1 VFGRHLLDGLNET
14 SVAAITSMLTKD
26 GGLNLLG
33 GLQPGL
39 DPVQYAMPA
48 AYSITMLSWAVTQF
62 GKGLNADQQAAAL
75 ATIRWMQGVGF
86 SWGHQHRGTQAEL
99 LSCGMPDAV
108 DKHVMVVPGRHVL
121 HVTARLLSSRD

>member
-1 VFGRHLLDGLNET
+1 
-14 SVAAITSMLTKD
+14 MLTKD

-62 GKGLNADQQAAAL
+62 GEGLDVEQQAAAL
-75 ATIRWMQGVGF
+75 ATIRWGVRE
-86 SWGHQHRGTQAEL
+86 SPA
-99 LSCGMPDAV
+99 A
-108 DKHVMVVPGRHVL
+108 
-121 HVTARLLSSRD
+121 